1 MHMTYSK
8 RRTVPTAPLIRY
20 VKLNYADASL
30 ETISDILQI
39 HKSNYTNMNYR
50 GKIQWQHA
58 DLYATR
64 LGTHPVNIWHNWYEL
79 TKGYND

>member
-1 MHMTYSK
+1 MTYSK
-8 RRTVPTAPLIRY
+8 RRTVPTQPL
-20 VKLNYADASL
+20 LNYIKINYKEASV
-30 ETISDILQI
+30 ETIGDILQI
-39 HKSNYTNMNYR
+39 HKGNYTNMKTR